1 MGGRIQSKLL
11 FWIPCALL
19 LICLVIGGWFWR
31 YAVTPA
37 PGEGDVVV
45 HIPRG
50 AGVREIASLL
60 EGQGLVP
67 GDFRFLLLARLTGSA
82 GKLQA
87 GEFRIPYGLTPL
99 EILQL
104 LEEGTQVMHRITIP
118 EGKTVRQVADI
129 LAARGWVE
137 REHFLALSRDRK
149 FIASLGL
156 DAASLEGYLFPD
168 TYTLVRGIDDAPTIL
183 RRMVVRFQEV
193 WQDILA
199 SPVPVDPQSR
209 TLSRHEVVTLA
220 SIVEKETAEPTERPL
235 IARVFLNRLQRNMR
249 LQADPTVTYGLD
261 NVRGP
266 ITRAD
271 LRRKTPY
278 NTYVI
283 PGLPPG
289 PICNPGRAALEA
301 VLHPADGDV
310 LYFVS
315 RNDGTHQFS
324 RTLKE
329 HNRAVRA
336 YRKAKKK
343 GTGTGQTG
351 QMQDKKK
358 SG

>member
-1 MGGRIQSKLL
+1 MGRRIQNKLL
-11 FWIPCALL
+11 FLAPCFLL
-19 LICLVIGGWFWR
+19 LIFLVICGWFWR

-37 PGEGDVVV
+37 PGKGEVVV
-45 HIPRG
+45 YIPRG

-60 EGQGLVP
+60 AGQGLVP

-87 GEFRIPYGLTPL
+87 GEFCIPYGLTPL
-99 EILQL
+99 KILQL
-104 LEEGTQVMHRITIP
+104 LEEGRQVMHRVTIP
-118 EGKTVRQVADI
+118 EGKTVYQVADI
-129 LAARGWVE
+129 LAGPGWVE
-137 REHFLALSRDRK
+137 QERFLALSRNRD
-149 FIASLGL
+149 FISSLGL
-156 DAASLEGYLFPD
+156 DVASLEGYLFPD
-168 TYTLVRGIDDAPTIL
+168 TYTLVRGIDDAPAIL
-183 RRMVVRFQEV
+183 RRMVARFEEV
-193 WQDILA
+193 WQEIQA
-199 SPVPVDPQSR
+199 SPLPVDPQSKA
-209 TLSRHEVVTLA
+209 LSRHEVVTLA

-235 IARVFLNRLQRNMR
+235 IARVFLNRLKRNMR

-271 LRRKTPY
+271 LRRRTPY

-283 PGLPPG
+283 SGLPPG

-301 VLHPADGDV
+301 VLHPAKGDV

-324 RTLKE
+324 RTLQE

-336 YRKAKKK
+336 YRKAIKR
-343 GTGTGQTG
+343 GTKTGQTG
-351 QMQDKKK
+351 QQQDKKK